1 MILSAVSMFQDIVP
15 IVRHHHEH
23 VDGSGYPDGLKGN
36 KIGLLASIISV
47 ADAFD
52 AMMSDRHYRK
62 HLTLEETRRQ
72 LIQGAGTQFNPRVVE
87 MFLQALQ
94 TDAELQ
100 GMLKNIPCEGNT
112 AVG

>member
-23 VDGSGYPDGLKGN
+23 IDGTGYPDGIKGEE
-36 KIGLLASIISV
+36 IELLARIISV

-62 HLTLEETRRQ
+62 HLSLEESRRQ
-72 LIQGAGTQFNPRVVE
+72 LIQGSGTQFDKQIVDT
-87 MFLQALQ
+87 FLNLI
-94 TDAELQ
+94 DEDKELNNN
-100 GMLKNIPCEGNT
+100 LTSAAYYDREN
-112 AVG
+112 

>member
-1 MILSAVSMFQDIVP
+1 MFQDIVP

-23 VDGSGYPDGLKGN
+23 IDGTGYPDGLKGTE
-36 KIGLLASIISV
+36 IELFARIISV

-72 LIQGAGTQFNPRVVE
+72 LTRCVRRRIGGFRAIRSISFRSAVRVT
-87 MFLQALQ
+87 
-94 TDAELQ
+94 TDA
-100 GMLKNIPCEGNT
+100 LKMSARRGLYR
-112 AVG
+112 AAQARA